1 MPTDKAEHARSLP
14 SGAGMRA
21 VVTGASSG
29 IGLALA
35 RRFAAAGFELT
46 LAAENARIHA
56 VAAELDA
63 EAVQVDLAT
72 SAGVEKLHAMLA
84 GRPVD
89 VLALNAGIS
98 SGDDLAR
105 ELRLIDLNVRSVV
118 QLARLELPRML
129 ARGSGRLLLTSS
141 IAATMPGPYQPA
153 YNASKAFVQSY
164 GLALR
169 DELRGTGVTVTLLM
183 PGPTETGIFARAGQ
197 LDTWLGRTRLK
208 DDPVDV
214 AEDAF
219 AAVME
224 GRARVVASSRRVKVV
239 AATSRLLPDAITARL
254 AGLVSRPRG

>member
-1 MPTDKAEHARSLP
+1 
-14 SGAGMRA
+14 MRA

-35 RRFAAAGFELT
+35 HRFAAAGLELV
-46 LAAENARIHA
+46 LAAEDERVHV
-56 VAAELDA
+56 VASELRA

-72 SAGVEKLHAMLA
+72 SAGVEELHARL
-84 GRPVD
+84 GERPVD
-89 VLALNAGIS
+89 VLALNAGIT

-105 ELRLIDLNVRSVV
+105 ELRLVDLNVRSVV
-118 QLARLELPRML
+118 QLARLELPRMVE
-129 ARGSGRLLLTSS
+129 RGAGRVLLTSS
-141 IAATMPGPYQPA
+141 IAAAMPGPYQPA

-208 DDPVDV
+208 DDPADV

-219 AAVME
+219 
-224 GRARVVASSRRVKVV
+224 RALMNGDERIVASSPRVKLV
-239 AATSRLLPDAITARL
+239 AATARLLPDAIKARL
-254 AGLVSRPRG
+254 GGLVSKPRG